1 MVSVVE
7 IRTLPEI
14 SPGSICFEITET
26 AAISDLNNASAL
38 FHELRERGCKIA
50 LDDFGTGYSS
60 LGYLHRFTIDAI
72 KIDRSFVSGLHDS
85 DKSAELVNAIIHLAQ
100 IFHLGT
106 VAEGIEREDDIALL
120 LNMGCKLGQGYFFSK
135 PLPIPEALA
144 FAARQSV

>member
-1 MVSVVE
+1 PRR
-7 IRTLPEI
+7 IRLEV
-14 SPGSICFEITET
+14 TE
-26 AAISDLNNASAL
+26 SAL
-38 FHELRERGCKIA
+38 IDEPEHAEEVLHDLKEAGFGIA